1 MNNSIQI
8 FNNPEFGEVRVLEI
22 EGELWLVGKEVAT
35 ILGYKDT
42 SDALKKH
49 VDEEDKLTRRF
60 ADSGQNREMYI
71 INESGLYALVLGSK
85 LPTAKKFKR
94 WVTSEV
100 LPSIRKTG
108 KYEIP
113 KVTPNP
119 HYRSRMLKTAV
130 KDCAETADII
140 SKYFGVKPGMA
151 RAAAMQM
158 VGTAYGIDTEPLREL
173 IPAEDKPSYLTP
185 TAIGEKLGGVK
196 AKDVNIML
204 MNLGLQEKTSKGW
217 QLTIKGKEYGESVP
231 YNRNG
236 HSGYQIQWGPDVVG
250 LLK

>member
-1 MNNSIQI
+1 MNTEIQI
-8 FNNPEFGEVRVLEI
+8 FNNPEFGEIRTTTI
-22 EGELWLVGKEVAT
+22 EKEPWFIGRDVAE
-35 ILGYKDT
+35 ILGY
-42 SDALKKH
+42 SNYRDALARH
-49 VDEEDKLTRRF
+49 VEAEDKGVVKSDTPGGRQEF
-60 ADSGQNREMYI
+60 TI

-140 SKYFGVKPGMA
+140 AKYFGVKPGMA

-236 HSGYQIQWGPDVVG
+236 HSGYQIQWGPDVVE